1 MSEEQ
6 IEALHK
12 DIEEMTIKGAEIAK
26 KLDPVIIG
34 LPVDAVTYAFYVHLY
49 SSLKNYDKIDYFL
62 HKASQVFREV
72 QRQQLTSRNGES
84 AHCMGE
90 KLSNCDNDDSQL
102 LLFEL
107 KQDRQNNS
115 I

>member
-90 KLSNCDNDDSQL
+90 KLSNCDNDDRQL